1 MEDALHVRWLHR
13 QGLEIGSTKFQGLGA
28 KGYRGYDG
36 RDNAKEA
43 DLGVEKTII
52 GAKERK

>member
-36 RDNAKEA
+36 RDYA
-43 DLGVEKTII
+43 
-52 GAKERK
+52 